1 MLIMEIYSSLRRKN
15 VKSKDSR
22 YHHQNITVD
31 LKKAVASVFT
41 RKYYISTHVTIFDFM
56 LVDAVQFL

>member
-15 VKSKDSR
+15 DKSKDSR

-31 LKKAVASVFT
+31 L
-41 RKYYISTHVTIFDFM
+41 
-56 LVDAVQFL
+56 